1 MSLEKRLADDNS
13 IPRPDSPA
21 HMMITRCLARR
32 PGVLQSAAGASRPCW
47 RMPSPARSLYTI
59 PPLDNHAQLEQ
70 SGIPGVLSPKAFNTA
85 YTEYQGH
92 IIDELN
98 ASTAG
103 TPWENQEA
111 KALVV
116 DFARDPTKAY
126 AFNIASMAF
135 NNHFFFRGLNTNPDV
150 QSQPSKDVHALINA
164 DFTSLDTLRDTFLA
178 TAESMFGPGFVWL
191 VQTNDAGVGSTMRI
205 LPTYL
210 AGSPLSGAHYRRQP
224 HDLNTHN
231 ADSYQNMNKVGSFG
245 VAAQQDH
252 KPKKPLGGVDVVPL
266 LCVNTWEHVWL
277 QDYGVRGKRA
287 FLERWWDRIDWDF
300 VGQNTALRP
309 KGSSSFMSF

>member
-1 MSLEKRLADDNS
+1 MPT
-13 IPRPDSPA
+13 ITT

-32 PGVLQSAAGASRPCW
+32 PGAFQSVAGAW
-47 RMPSPARSLYTI
+47 RRIPSPAARNIYTV
-59 PPLDNHAQLEQ
+59 PPLDNHAVIEQ
-70 SGIPGVLSPKAFNTA
+70 NGVPGLLSPKGFNTA

-92 IIDELN
+92 IVDELN

-103 TPWENQEA
+103 TQFENQEA

-116 DFARDPTKAY
+116 DFARDPMKAY

-135 NNHFFFRGLNTNPDV
+135 NNHFFFRGINANPDV
-150 QSQPSKDVHALINA
+150 QSRPSTDLTKQINR
-164 DFTSLDTLRDTFLA
+164 DFSSMETLRETFLA

-191 VQTNDAGVGSTMRI
+191 VQTNDTSFGSLRI

-210 AGSPLSGAHYRRQP
+210 AGSPLSGAHHRRQS

-231 ADSYQNMNKVGSFG
+231 VDSYQGMNKVGSFG
-245 VAAQQDH
+245 AASQQQDSRA
-252 KPKKPLGGVDVVPL
+252 KKPLGGIDVVPL

-287 FLERWWDRIDWDF
+287 FLEKWWDRIDWDF
-300 VGQNTALRP
+300 VGQNATLSPNQNR
-309 KGSSSFMSF
+309 SFY

>member
-1 MSLEKRLADDNS
+1 M
-13 IPRPDSPA
+13 
-21 HMMITRCLARR
+21 H
-32 PGVLQSAAGASRPCW
+32 
-47 RMPSPARSLYTI
+47 LYTV

-70 SGIPGVLSPKAFNTA
+70 NGIPGVLSPTGFRAA

-92 IIDELN
+92 IVDELN

-150 QSQPSKDVHALINA
+150 HAQPSKDLHAHINKH
-164 DFTSLDTLRDTFLA
+164 FTSLDTLRDTFLA

-191 VQTNDAGVGSTMRI
+191 VQTNDNSLGGTLRI

-210 AGSPLSGAHYRRQP
+210 AGSPLSGAHYRRQS

-245 VAAQQDH
+245 VAAQQDQ

-277 QDYGVRGKRA
+277 HDYGVRGKRA
-287 FLERWWDRIDWDF
+287 FLEQWWDRIDWDF
-300 VGQNTALRP
+300 VGQNTTLKSKSPR
-309 KGSSSFMSF
+309 SFMGA

>member
-1 MSLEKRLADDNS
+1 VHSSLW
-13 IPRPDSPA
+13 
-21 HMMITRCLARR
+21 
-32 PGVLQSAAGASRPCW
+32 PGLGGI
-47 RMPSPARSLYTI
+47 PSPAARNIYTV
-59 PPLDNHAQLEQ
+59 PPLDNHAVIEQ
-70 SGIPGVLSPKAFNTA
+70 NGVPGLLSPKGFNTA

-92 IIDELN
+92 IVDELN

-103 TPWENQEA
+103 TQFENQEA

-116 DFARDPTKAY
+116 DFARDPMKAY

-135 NNHFFFRGLNTNPDV
+135 NNHFFFRGINANPDV
-150 QSQPSKDVHALINA
+150 QSRPSTDLTKQINR
-164 DFTSLDTLRDTFLA
+164 DFSSMETLRETFLA

-191 VQTNDAGVGSTMRI
+191 VQTNDTSFGSLRI

-210 AGSPLSGAHYRRQP
+210 AGSPLSGAHHRRQS

-231 ADSYQNMNKVGSFG
+231 VDSYQGMNKVGSFG
-245 VAAQQDH
+245 AASQQQDSRA
-252 KPKKPLGGVDVVPL
+252 KKPLGGIDVVPL

-287 FLERWWDRIDWDF
+287 FLEKWWDRIDWDF
-300 VGQNTALRP
+300 VGQNATLSPNQNR
-309 KGSSSFMSF
+309 SFY